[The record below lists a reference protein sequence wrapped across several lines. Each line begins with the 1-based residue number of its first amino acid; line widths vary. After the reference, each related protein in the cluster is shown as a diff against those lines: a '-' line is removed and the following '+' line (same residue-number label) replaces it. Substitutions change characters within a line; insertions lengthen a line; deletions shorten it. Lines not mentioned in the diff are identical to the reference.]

1 MLSFSEPIS
10 TITLEMS
17 KQQKVVTYTDPL
29 NDDFAGTK
37 IKRIPLGPKFKYV
50 HKNIFWR
57 FFATIIYRAFALP
70 ILWCVAKIGYGVK
83 VYGKKNIREIRHKGV
98 FFYGNHTMIADAWN
112 PQIFAMGGKRG
123 YILANQD
130 ATSIKGVRWLV
141 QMMGCMPVPE
151 TLEENAAFKEAI
163 AYRIKQKAGIVI
175 YPERHIWPYYTHI
188 RPFPDDSFVYPA
200 ELLAPVVAIA
210 VTYRQRR
217 LFKKCSPRMT
227 MHISKPF
234 YPDPKLSL
242 ADRKKQLRD
251 DVYAFLLRHAS
262 EDENVEW
269 IRYVK
274 ADKSKERAD

>member
-1 MLSFSEPIS
+1 
-10 TITLEMS
+10 
-17 KQQKVVTYTDPL
+17 
-29 NDDFAGTK
+29 
-37 IKRIPLGPKFKYV
+37 
-50 HKNIFWR
+50 
-57 FFATIIYRAFALP
+57 
-70 ILWCVAKIGYGVK
+70 
-83 VYGKKNIREIRHKGV
+83 
-98 FFYGNHTMIADAWN
+98 MIADAWN

-210 VTYRQRR
+210 VTYRQRW

-274 ADKSKERAD
+274 VDKSKERAD

>member
-1 MLSFSEPIS
+1 MSFSRSVS
-10 TITLEMS
+10 TITLGMS
-17 KQQKVVTYTDPL
+17 KNPKVVTYADPL

-57 FFATIIYRAFALP
+57 FFATIIYHGLALP
-70 ILWCVAKIGYGVK
+70 ILWLVSKIGYGVK
-83 VYGKKNIREIRHKGV
+83 VYGKKNIKEIRGKGV

-123 YILANQD
+123 YVLANQD
-130 ATSIKGVRWLV
+130 ATSIKGCRWLV

-151 TLEENAAFKEAI
+151 SLEENAAFKEAI

-200 ELLAPVVAIA
+200 ELMAPVVAIA
-210 VTYRQRR
+210 VTYRRR
-217 LFKKCSPRMT
+217 KVFKNCSPRMT

-234 YPDPKLSL
+234 LPDPKLSL
-242 ADRKKQLRD
+242 CERKKQLRD
-251 DVYAFLLRHAS
+251 EVYAFLLRHAS

-269 IRYVK
+269 VRYVYEK
-274 ADKSKERAD
+274 KNEERAD